1 MLANYALVSLVIMQ
15 GPYLGQFEPVYEYI
29 GQYQTKKECEI
40 YRKKAV
46 AKEQSDRVQ
55 YRCLPISKD

>member
-1 MLANYALVSLVIMQ
+1 MNTYALISVVMMQ
-15 GPYLGQFEPVYEYI
+15 GAYLGQFQPVYEYI
-29 GQYQTKKECEI
+29 GQYQTKNQCEI

-46 AKEQSDRVQ
+46 ANERSDRIQ